1 MAAEAEVLNADQA
14 LLAAMGV
21 DPSLPHGLAA
31 PATWETEFPYDA
43 TSYAALGMERVPALQ
58 AARLQRAAAERA
70 VTGSRW
76 GHLPSLVGSGAYGLR
91 ANETSGNWAPNW
103 NVGLTLN
110 VPLFAS
116 GETYFRTAELRAG
129 LAQAAAR
136 EAVLVHE
143 VRTISTRYFL
153 QVTTSQQRL
162 AALVRALR
170 AAQANVDFA
179 RGRYSAGAGS
189 IIEVTDAEL
198 LLSNAQVAAAVADHN
213 LRLSRAR
220 ALAAANL
227 PLTPDSGK

>member
-1 MAAEAEVLNADQA
+1 MRDDAAVINADQT
-14 LLAAMGV
+14 LLATIGV
-21 DPSLPHGLAA
+21 DASTPHALAA

-43 TSYAALGMERVPALQ
+43 TSFAALGMERIPALR
-58 AARLQRAAAERA
+58 ALRLQREAAESA

-76 GHLPSLVGSGAYGLR
+76 NHLPNLVGSGGYGLR
-91 ANETSGNWAPNW
+91 AKEPSGPWAPNW
-103 NVGLTLN
+103 NIGLTLN

-116 GETYFRTAELRAG
+116 GENYFRTAELRAN
-129 LAQAAAR
+129 LAQFTAQ

-143 VRTISTRYFL
+143 IRTVATRYFL
-153 QVTTSQQRL
+153 QVATSQQRL
-162 AALVRALR
+162 SALERALR

-198 LLSNAQVAAAVADHN
+198 LLANAQVAAAVADHD

-227 PLTPDSGK
+227 PLTPESGK